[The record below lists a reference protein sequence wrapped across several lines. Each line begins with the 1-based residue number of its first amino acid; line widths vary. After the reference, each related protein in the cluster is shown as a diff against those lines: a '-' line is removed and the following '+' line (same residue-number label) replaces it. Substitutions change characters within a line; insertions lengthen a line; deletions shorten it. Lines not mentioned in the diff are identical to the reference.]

1 MRTFKPLGVWQNLP
15 AAKFLSFIAIASLL
29 IGGSCTD
36 AEITESEAAET
47 CFTKEALET
56 TPWIKDELAW
66 FQQPKMGSL
75 RVAVYRYKSDYYLAF
90 ENSFLS
96 GPASHIFNCEGKN
109 LGDLQ
114 IHYNDFYDNG
124 DLMAVLLTGRY

>member
-1 MRTFKPLGVWQNLP
+1 MKIFTSSGRQQNAFVIRFLPLTI
-15 AAKFLSFIAIASLL
+15 IALML
-29 IGGSCTD
+29 IGESCTQ
-36 AEITESEAAET
+36 TEVREYEATEA

-56 TPWIKDELAW
+56 VPWIKDELAW

-75 RVAVYRYKSDYYLAF
+75 RVAVYSYKSDYYLAF

-96 GPASHIFNCEGKN
+96 GPQSHIFNCTGQN

-124 DLMAVLLTGRY
+124 DLMAVLLTGNY